1 MHIAIVGAGRAGTS
15 FALAL
20 TNAGHQVTLRHHH
33 ELHELHDLG
42 DVDDVAMILLCVPD
56 DQIALVARAIPVS
69 DRYAIVHV
77 AGSRTL
83 EVLAGHPRVGSM
95 HPLVALPSS
104 EVGARRLVGAT
115 YCVAGDE
122 VVADVVASLHGR
134 AITLR
139 DERRTLYHATAT
151 VASNHV
157 VALLGQVQR
166 LAESAGLALEDFLDL
181 SRQAL
186 EDVAAFG
193 PEGAL
198 TGPASR
204 GDVATIDAH
213 LHAIPEGE
221 RATYVALANAAF
233 ELAERR
239 SLRIA

>member
-1 MHIAIVGAGRAGTS
+1 MKIAIVGAGRAGTS

-20 TNAGHQVTLRHHH
+20 RDAGHEVTLCHHD
-33 ELHELHDLG
+33 ERGEW
-42 DVDDVAMILLCVPD
+42 DDVEMILLCVPD
-56 DQIALVARAIPVS
+56 DEIQIVASTIPAS
-69 DRYAIVHV
+69 DQYVVVHV

-83 EVLAGHPRVGSM
+83 QVLAGHPRVGSI
-95 HPLVALPSS
+95 HPLVAMPSS

-115 YCVAGDE
+115 YCVAGDDL
-122 VVADVVASLHGR
+122 VGDVVASLHGR
-134 AITLR
+134 AITLG
-139 DERRTLYHATAT
+139 DEQRTLYHATAT

-157 VALLGQVQR
+157 VALLGQVER
-166 LAESAGLALEDFLDL
+166 LATSAGLALEDFLDL

-186 EDVAAFG
+186 EDVAALG

-213 LHAIPEGE
+213 LHAIPEEE

-233 ELAERR
+233 ELAEKR